1 MLQCDRDHDAQILNT
16 AAAPDLYSGAR
27 QEHLGQAH
35 IQEKGAIP
43 RWSISTIGRS
53 FAIFISRLP
62 QLPDRHPSASR
73 SENGI
78 SGRRSRTS
86 VSVMRYHGRRRI
98 AGRSF
103 RKEPMFP
110 ASGASRGSKPAT
122 TCGPPPVMPEI
133 AGIAADAR
141 DRPRSLGNRRAPTRR
156 RGAGRA
162 DNSSPNVGLGLIPET
177 RCSQPQG
184 QLSAHPARCRASR
197 PAYLSESGC
206 SVSSAGTRLRAP
218 FRPSAWINCAI
229 QVGIRFRH
237 RRLSRSLWSPLRV
250 ASVRS
255 STRLRSRNYRKDSR
269 CGQFAQQRS
278 GRLGPFALHWYP
290 RKRA

>member
-62 QLPDRHPSASR
+62 QLPNQHPSASR

-78 SGRRSRTS
+78 SGQRSRTS

-110 ASGASRGSKPAT
+110 ASGASRASKPAT
-122 TCGPPPVMPEI
+122 TCGPPPLCPKSLPLPQMRATGRDPSETDEPQRV
-133 AGIAADAR
+133 AGE
-141 DRPRSLGNRRAPTRR
+141 LGGPITRR
-156 RGAGRA
+156 
-162 DNSSPNVGLGLIPET
+162 
-177 RCSQPQG
+177 QM
-184 QLSAHPARCRASR
+184 
-197 PAYLSESGC
+197 
-206 SVSSAGTRLRAP
+206 
-218 FRPSAWINCAI
+218 SAW
-229 QVGIRFRH
+229 G
-237 RRLSRSLWSPLRV
+237 
-250 ASVRS
+250 
-255 STRLRSRNYRKDSR
+255 
-269 CGQFAQQRS
+269 
-278 GRLGPFALHWYP
+278 
-290 RKRA
+290 

>member
-1 MLQCDRDHDAQILNT
+1 MLQCDRDHDAQILKHHGH
-16 AAAPDLYSGAR
+16 ARFLYSGAR

-110 ASGASRGSKPAT
+110 ASGASRGSKPAS
-122 TCGPPPVMPEI
+122 TCGPPRYARNRCHCRRCARP
-133 AGIAADAR
+133 AAI
-141 DRPRSLGNRRAPTRR
+141 PRKPT
-156 RGAGRA
+156 
-162 DNSSPNVGLGLIPET
+162 SPNASPG
-177 RCSQPQG
+177 SW
-184 QLSAHPARCRASR
+184 ACR
-197 PAYLSESGC
+197 
-206 SVSSAGTRLRAP
+206 
-218 FRPSAWINCAI
+218 
-229 QVGIRFRH
+229 
-237 RRLSRSLWSPLRV
+237 
-250 ASVRS
+250 
-255 STRLRSRNYRKDSR
+255 
-269 CGQFAQQRS
+269 
-278 GRLGPFALHWYP
+278 
-290 RKRA
+290 